1 MDRSNHSQL
10 IQLAYSRLNDAE
22 SAFSGGDSDRHT
34 AAAQAAAGIAQALVG
49 IVIADHLT
57 RIEEHLATIAAA
69 LADSDARD
77 ELAQTVA
84 IYGS

>member
-1 MDRSNHSQL
+1 M
-10 IQLAYSRLNDAE
+10 
-22 SAFSGGDSDRHT
+22 
-34 AAAQAAAGIAQALVG
+34 VG